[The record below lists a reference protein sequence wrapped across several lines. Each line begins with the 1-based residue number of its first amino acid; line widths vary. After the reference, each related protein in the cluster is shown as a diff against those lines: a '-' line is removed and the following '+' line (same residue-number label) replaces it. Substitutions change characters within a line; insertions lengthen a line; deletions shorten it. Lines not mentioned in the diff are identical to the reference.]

1 MLSYKQALEKIIR
14 HSSPLKAKLLPL
26 REALGLVVA
35 KDIFSEEPFPSFD
48 NSAVD
53 GYAISAPKR
62 RLPRLLKVQG
72 EVQAGE
78 VFKGGLKPG
87 HAVRIFTGAPVPK
100 GTQAVVMQEYTGRVN
115 GRVALLKPPKLNDN
129 IRFRGEDFERG
140 TILVKKGT
148 LLGPTQL
155 ALLATVGCD
164 KVPVYPPVKVAI
176 LATGSEL
183 LKVGERLRPGKIH
196 DSNSIL
202 LEALV
207 KQVGGNPS
215 SFPSVGDN
223 FRTIRSR
230 IRKGLKN
237 DILLISGG
245 VSVGKYDF
253 VKEVLEQEGVQEIFW
268 KVDIKP
274 GKPLFFGKK
283 GQTLVFGLP
292 GNPVSVFVTFMEFVK
307 PAIEKMMRRE
317 SFERWVGG
325 HLTHEFQNG
334 NRFHFI
340 RVRCIPSKQGYQ
352 IIPLKGQGSHMVGS
366 LAKANAILRVEPN
379 TVLKRNQQV
388 YVKIIG
394 GEEWPC
400 LPCYRL

>member
-35 KDIFSEEPFPSFD
+35 KNIFSEEPFPSFD

-62 RLPRLLKVQG
+62 LPRLLKVQG

-78 VFKGGLKPG
+78 VFKRGLKPG
-87 HAVRIFTGAPVPK
+87 HAIQIFTGAPVPQ
-100 GTQAVVMQEYTGRVN
+100 GAQAVVMQEYTERIN
-115 GRVALLKPPKLNDN
+115 GRVTLLKPSKLNDN
-129 IRFRGEDFERG
+129 IRFCGEDFERG
-140 TILVKKGT
+140 AILIKKGT

-155 ALLATVGCD
+155 ALLATVGCE

-183 LKVGERLRPGKIH
+183 LKVGERLKPGKIR

-215 SFPSVGDN
+215 SFPSAGDN
-223 FRTIRSR
+223 FRTVRSR

-237 DILLISGG
+237 NILLVSGG

-253 VKEVLEQEGVQEIFW
+253 VKEVLKQEGVREIFW

-283 GQTLVFGLP
+283 DQTLVFGLP
-292 GNPVSVFVTFMEFVK
+292 GNPVSVFITFMEFVK
-307 PAIEKMMRRE
+307 PAIEKMTMQKF
-317 SFERWVGG
+317 FERSVEGY
-325 HLTHEFQNG
+325 LTQKFQNG
-334 NRFHFI
+334 NRLHFV
-340 RVRCIPSKQGYQ
+340 RVQCRRRGKGFAIT
-352 IIPLKGQGSHMVGS
+352 PLKGQGSHMIGS
-366 LAKANAILRVEPN
+366 LAVSNGILKVEPN
-379 TVLKRNQQV
+379 HLLRKNERVSI
-388 YVKIIG
+388 KII
-394 GEEWPC
+394 
-400 LPCYRL
+400 